1 MSDVL
6 EIRDLRK
13 TFGSPG
19 WRGKGRVVQALD
31 GVDLSLRE
39 GRALGIVGE
48 SGSGKSTLARIL
60 VGLETPTSG
69 TVRFQGKPLLE
80 ALRARVAFHREV
92 QFVFQNSLGA
102 LNPRKRIG
110 AILRTHLRILG
121 GGSADEVEARVAEV
135 TEAVDL
141 PKDLLERFPHALS
154 GGQAQRVNLARALL
168 THPRVIVMDEPVAAL
183 DVSVQARVLRLLR
196 RLAETYTFTL
206 VFITHDLAVVDYL
219 CDDVCVMRAGKVV
232 EDGEVVGVLARPSQ
246 AYTRALMDASRAT
259 SQIGAGG
266 SV

>member
-1 MSDVL
+1 M
-6 EIRDLRK
+6 
-13 TFGSPG
+13 
-19 WRGKGRVVQALD
+19 QALD
-31 GVDLSLRE
+31 GVDLTLRE

-60 VGLETPTSG
+60 VGLEEPSSG
-69 TVRFQGKPLLE
+69 TVLFQGKPLVE
-80 ALRARVAFHREV
+80 ALRARSAFHREV

-110 AILRTHLRILG
+110 SILHTHLQILEG
-121 GGSADEVEARVAEV
+121 GTATEVKARVREV
-135 TEAVDL
+135 AEAVDL
-141 PKDLLERFPHALS
+141 PEDLLERFPHALS

-196 RLAETYTFTL
+196 RLAETFTFTL

-219 CDDVCVMRAGKVV
+219 CDEVCVMREGKVV
-232 EDGEVVGVLARPSQ
+232 ESGSTADVLTRPHE

-259 SQIGAGG
+259 SHGMP
-266 SV
+266 S